1 MKSMD
6 KISTGIA
13 YGTSAGSAGYWF
25 LQLLDK
31 VTPSQWAA
39 IGVLGS
45 LVPAGMV
52 QKCRYPV
59 SAGILAGLTRP
70 LCMNARKNMGCS
82 G

>member
-25 LQLLDK
+25 LQWLDQ
-31 VTPSQWAA
+31 VSPSQWAA

-45 LVPAGMV
+45 L
-52 QKCRYPV
+52 
-59 SAGILAGLTRP
+59 LLTYLTNLYFKIREDKRKA
-70 LCMNARKNMGCS
+70 ARGE
-82 G
+82 